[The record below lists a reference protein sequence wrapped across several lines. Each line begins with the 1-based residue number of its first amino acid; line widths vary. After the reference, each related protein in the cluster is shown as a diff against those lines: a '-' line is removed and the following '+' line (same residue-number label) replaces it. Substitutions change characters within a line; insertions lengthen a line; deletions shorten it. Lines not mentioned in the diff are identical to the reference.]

1 MLKENE
7 KVVRENNQLH
17 QQLIEI
23 KEQSQIIERDL
34 SSNIGITQN
43 SVKIKANLQRKDKHL
58 DKYKYL
64 TRLT

>member
-23 KEQSQIIERDL
+23 REHAQVQERDL
-34 SSNIGITQN
+34 SVQ
-43 SVKIKANLQRKDKHL
+43 VRQL
-58 DKYKYL
+58 
-64 TRLT
+64 

>member
-23 KEQSQIIERDL
+23 KENSQVMERDL
-34 SSNIGITQN
+34 S
-43 SVKIKANLQRKDKHL
+43 LQVR
-58 DKYKYL
+58 
-64 TRLT
+64 

>member
-23 KEQSQIIERDL
+23 KEQSQINERE
-34 SSNIGITQN
+34 
-43 SVKIKANLQRKDKHL
+43 
-58 DKYKYL
+58 L
-64 TRLT
+64 TV